1 MGLCS
6 MRESLFAGP
15 SPLER
20 NQKVTNGKKRK
31 DHCQTPKLTGF
42 AVTVTPV
49 TCGQNGKLGGRK
61 NSAGL
66 RRWRKTGRRMTQVT
80 QGLPGL
86 SKKSSGIDE
95 CMRREERRTHTM
107 PVTAHT
113 AKLAKM
119 ETDQV
124 AKQASQGK
132 QTVPNRSQNQLNLH
146 LPQTNQST
154 QYRPTRPRSLIHL
167 LTSQLLGALSRRGYQ
182 TGYLAQ
188 ELFGLRYSLA
198 QRYRISLW
206 NNLLRHSG

>member
-1 MGLCS
+1 M
-6 MRESLFAGP
+6 
-15 SPLER
+15 
-20 NQKVTNGKKRK
+20 
-31 DHCQTPKLTGF
+31 
-42 AVTVTPV
+42 
-49 TCGQNGKLGGRK
+49 
-61 NSAGL
+61 
-66 RRWRKTGRRMTQVT
+66 

-113 AKLAKM
+113 AKLVKM

-132 QTVPNRSQNQLNLH
+132 QRVPNRSQNQLNLH

-188 ELFGLRYSLA
+188 HLQEVQPFWSQIFLGPTVSNQSLEQSPQTQRLRRRRSCGRPFSGGTRTSGH
-198 QRYRISLW
+198 RYLST
-206 NNLLRHSG
+206 LLRQTEQKS